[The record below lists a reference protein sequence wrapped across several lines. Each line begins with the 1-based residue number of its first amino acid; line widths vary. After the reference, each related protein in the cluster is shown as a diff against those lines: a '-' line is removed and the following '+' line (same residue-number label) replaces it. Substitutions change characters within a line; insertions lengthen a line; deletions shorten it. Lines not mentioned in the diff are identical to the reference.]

1 MPASWLVT
9 RPPRP
14 MSKNVATAFSTANQ
28 NNAGWYLLFIIGKER
43 PLWIVSR
50 SGRGREP
57 KFISRPRQNACSGAL
72 RAPREHEFTGKH
84 GGHRPPLQQ
93 RGRFAEVSFHLERE
107 VLRRAG
113 VFDFDFGGLHAEFA
127 MLGFQR
133 VFARRYVFDGEFPI
147 PAAHGKIRMIKHADP
162 REHPRMHVTLEFQER
177 LWLVESKIQIRAARH
192 L

>member
-1 MPASWLVT
+1 MPASRLVT

-50 SGRGREP
+50 SGRW
-57 KFISRPRQNACSGAL
+57 K
-72 RAPREHEFTGKH
+72 
-84 GGHRPPLQQ
+84 
-93 RGRFAEVSFHLERE
+93 AEKLFYFKRE

-127 MLGFQR
+127 VRGFKR
-133 VFARRYVFDGEFPI
+133 VFARRHVFDGEFPTR
-147 PAAHGKIRMIKHADP
+147 AAYGKIRMIKHADP
-162 REHPRMHVTLEFQER
+162 REHPRMHVALEFQER
-177 LWLVESKIQIRAARH
+177 LRLVKGEIQIRAAGH
-192 L
+192 LHQVLQRIFLGHGVDVMD

>member
-50 SGRGREP
+50 SGRW
-57 KFISRPRQNACSGAL
+57 K
-72 RAPREHEFTGKH
+72 
-84 GGHRPPLQQ
+84 
-93 RGRFAEVSFHLERE
+93 AEKLFYFKRE

-113 VFDFDFGGLHAEFA
+113 VLDFDLGGLHAEFA
-127 MLGFQR
+127 VRGFQR
-133 VFARRYVFDGEFPI
+133 VFAGRDILDGEPAVR
-147 PAAHGKIRMIKHADP
+147 AAHGKIR
-162 REHPRMHVTLEFQER
+162 
-177 LWLVESKIQIRAARH
+177 
-192 L
+192 